1 MLGCAG
7 GVRGSEGS
15 GTGAGASTISNVR
28 TAAARLSSISRN
40 ASPSGCTASYAA
52 NATSGSEA
60 RNTPSI
66 PPSRTP
72 GIASA
77 STASPAAPARIAPAP
92 APAPRIDARARRSP
106 SIARDHPVRSSP
118 SLPSCPN
125 AVRSARPDR
134 SLVNPACSS
143 ARAAID
149 RSDGRRA
156 RRRVASGTA
165 SPPIARNASR
175 TRASAGSNAAR
186 IAHANATARIGG
198 HRRHE
203 TADEER
209 VERVDVG
216 DRPREQV
223 AAAEPAEPA
232 GRERFDRAE
241 QPHADLG
248 QDPEGREVHDV
259 PLRVAQ
265 PHARDRERADRRH
278 GHARAPRTP

>member
-1 MLGCAG
+1 MLGWAG
-7 GVRGSEGS
+7 GVRGSDGS

-92 APAPRIDARARRSP
+92 APAPRIDARVRRSP

-118 SLPSCPN
+118 SLPSRPN

-134 SLVNPACSS
+134 SLVNPAWSS
-143 ARAAID
+143 ARAAIE
-149 RSDGRRA
+149 RSEGRRA

-186 IAHANATARIGG
+186 IAHANATARIAATGG
-198 HRRHE
+198 
-203 TADEER
+203 T
-209 VERVDVG
+209 
-216 DRPREQV
+216 RPRTKNASSV
-223 AAAEPAEPA
+223 STSATV
-232 GRERFDRAE
+232 RAS
-241 QPHADLG
+241 
-248 QDPEGREVHDV
+248 RS
-259 PLRVAQ
+259 PLRNPPSPPGASGSI
-265 PHARDRERADRRH
+265 ARNSHTRISVRTRRA
-278 GHARAPRTP
+278 ARCTTYRSE

>member
-1 MLGCAG
+1 MLGWAG

-118 SLPSCPN
+118 SLPSRPN
-125 AVRSARPDR
+125 AVRSASPDR
-134 SLVNPACSS
+134 SLVKPGMQLRAGCDRPLGRATGAA
-143 ARAAID
+143 ARRQRHRESTD
-149 RSDGRRA
+149 REEREQDEGKRGFERRERA
-156 RRRVASGTA
+156 RRRTPPRGSAATGGTRPRTKNASSVSTSATVRASRSPLRNPPRPPGASG
-165 SPPIARNASR
+165 SIARNSH
-175 TRASAGSNAAR
+175 TRISVRIRRAATWTTYR
-186 IAHANATARIGG
+186 S
-198 HRRHE
+198 E
-203 TADEER
+203 
-209 VERVDVG
+209 
-216 DRPREQV
+216 
-223 AAAEPAEPA
+223 
-232 GRERFDRAE
+232 
-241 QPHADLG
+241 
-248 QDPEGREVHDV
+248 
-259 PLRVAQ
+259 
-265 PHARDRERADRRH
+265 
-278 GHARAPRTP
+278 